1 MSEQYITGPS
11 VKGGVQRLRKNW
23 EATIDGPVTGLEG
36 WLYSEGGTASVRT
49 LYHEVGFVRKM
60 VDLRAATVAG
70 IPFEVTRSGKPV
82 FTSDADEAIK
92 GLEYLADLEDVLF
105 RQSVSSML
113 TGASYER
120 ILSDGR
126 QFNGFRYMYAET
138 IKPKWDNSGEL
149 AYFERTVKGKR
160 EALELE
166 TVLYCWPFDP
176 YVETGPVIAQAEAFR
191 TNASVVNNLSKFADK
206 YLERGVLKNSLISVP
221 TGTAPEEKFRLKQI
235 FDGLWSG
242 VKGTGK
248 SLVLESGAVEVTT
261 IGDGLSDLGDMSLTQ
276 TEMKQIADAVGIPH
290 SIALDDSANYATSL
304 QSDLRFLESVAI
316 PEARKFARAW
326 NGQHLNKQGL
336 HLRFTPNKMRA
347 FQASRAQ
354 MAAAALPLVG
364 RPIWTVEEA
373 RAFTGEDEIPSGEL
387 FIPAAKPA
395 ELPPKSLAPA
405 VQKELTQWYKKA
417 SKNRGAEFWCEHIPA
432 DIAEVVQDR
441 LRIGFPL
448 PAAFEEPF

>member
-1 MSEQYITGPS
+1 MEQYLTGPS
-11 VKGGVQRLRKNW
+11 IKGGIQHLRKDY
-23 EATIDGPVTGLEG
+23 ALDGPVTSLDG
-36 WLYSEGGTASVRT
+36 WLYVEGAPSSVQS

-60 VDLRAATVAG
+60 VNLRAATVAG
-70 IPFEVTRSGKPV
+70 IPFEVTRNGKPV
-82 FTSDADEAIK
+82 FTSDDMEGA
-92 GLEYLADLEDVLF
+92 EYLSEIEDIFF

-120 ILSDGR
+120 ILSDG
-126 QFNGFRYMYAET
+126 QTFTGFQYMKAET
-138 IKPKWDNSGEL
+138 IRPKWDKSGTL
-149 AYFERTVKGKR
+149 THFERTLRGSPQRLDV
-160 EALELE
+160 E

-176 YVETGPVIAQAEAFR
+176 FVETGPVRPEADAFR
-191 TNASVVNNLSKFADK
+191 TNASVINNLSKFADK
-206 YLERGVLKNSLISVP
+206 YLERGALKNSLISVP
-221 TGTAPEEKFRLKQI
+221 TGTAPDEKVRLKQI

-242 VKGTGK
+242 VRGTGK
-248 SLVLESGAVEVTT
+248 SLVLEAGAVEVTT

-290 SIALDDSANYATSL
+290 SIALDDSANFATAL
-304 QSDLRFLESVAI
+304 NTDLRFLESVAI
-316 PEARKFARAW
+316 PEARKIARAW
-326 NGQHLNKQGL
+326 NKQHLNKQGL
-336 HLRFTPNKMRA
+336 NLRHTPNKMRA
-347 FQASRAQ
+347 FQKARAD
-354 MAAAALPLVG
+354 MATAVLPLVG

-373 RAFTGEDEIPSGEL
+373 RAFTGEDDIPNGEL

-395 ELPPKSLAPA
+395 ELPPKSLSPA